1 MSSEPNNHERRNIG
15 YKGTSGAVASR
26 RAGMRRS
33 LLAVACA
40 LVMASCSSNAQP
52 DTAESAQVATSQLAT
67 DQAATD
73 QAATDQAATDQAAT
87 SEAPA
92 EVTTS
97 LVAPTTVA
105 PTTSPVAPTTS
116 LASSTG
122 VAPTTA
128 APTTAPSTTAVA
140 ATTTPPSSGTPRLTL
155 SQTTGLNP
163 SGTMITVRGSG
174 FDTNK
179 GVYVFVCN
187 QAAWTAS
194 RRCIGGVNVD
204 GSSPLSQ
211 WISSNPP
218 GYAIGL
224 TIPYESGGTFVVP
237 LLVRAVDATTN
248 LIDCSKERCGVVA
261 FADHTR
267 RDDRSQDVFVPIT
280 FTNP

>member
-1 MSSEPNNHERRNIG
+1 MSSEPINHERRNIG
-15 YKGTSGAVASR
+15 YKGTSGAVAR
-26 RAGMRRS
+26 RSAGVRRS
-33 LLAVACA
+33 LLAVACV

-52 DTAESAQVATSQLAT
+52 DAESAQVATSQMAT
-67 DQAATD
+67 DEAASDPAATD
-73 QAATDQAATDQAAT
+73 EAT
-87 SEAPA
+87 SQAPA

-97 LVAPTTVA
+97 VVAPTTVA
-105 PTTSPVAPTTS
+105 PTTSLVS
-116 LASSTG
+116 
-122 VAPTTA
+122 PTTA
-128 APTTAPSTTAVA
+128 PSTTGAPTTAPSTTAVA
-140 ATTTPPSSGTPRLTL
+140 ATTTAPSSGTPRLTL

-267 RDDRSQDVFVPIT
+267 REDRSQDVFVPIT

>member
-1 MSSEPNNHERRNIG
+1 
-15 YKGTSGAVASR
+15 
-26 RAGMRRS
+26 
-33 LLAVACA
+33 
-40 LVMASCSSNAQP
+40 
-52 DTAESAQVATSQLAT
+52 
-67 DQAATD
+67 
-73 QAATDQAATDQAAT
+73 
-87 SEAPA
+87 
-92 EVTTS
+92 
-97 LVAPTTVA
+97 
-105 PTTSPVAPTTS
+105 
-116 LASSTG
+116 
-122 VAPTTA
+122 
-128 APTTAPSTTAVA
+128 
-140 ATTTPPSSGTPRLTL
+140 
-155 SQTTGLNP
+155 
-163 SGTMITVRGSG
+163 MITVRGSG
-174 FDTNK
+174 FDPNK

-224 TIPYESGGTFVVP
+224 TFPYESGGTFVVP

-267 RDDRSQDVFVPIT
+267 REDRSQDVFVPIT